1 MAAATVPRKR
11 DWPRVGLAVWTFLC
25 VAFLLLPIGF
35 VIVHSFN
42 GGNSFS
48 IWKEWGGLKWFRK
61 IWDDKPFRD
70 TLVNSFKAAIGS
82 TMIALVIGALA
93 GVAVVRRPGRWV
105 KFFMSLLF
113 LILVTPEI
121 IDAVG
126 LLGWFFDIVDGFPG
140 RNPFLKGLFGIR
152 GGMISLWVG
161 HSLFSSAVVTLIVR
175 ARLQGLDE
183 SLEEAAADLGATPA
197 RAFRQITLP
206 LMAPALMAGGMLSL
220 SFSLDNTIMSSF
232 IAGDSST
239 FPVLL
244 LGTVKSTP
252 KPNVGAGAVI
262 LFLVTLLAAT
272 ATVIVLKRSGQS
284 SSEIASNL
292 AAG

>member
-1 MAAATVPRKR
+1 MAVATVARTR
-11 DWPRVGLAVWTFLC
+11 DWPRLALGIWAFLC

-35 VIVHSFN
+35 VVAHSFN

-48 IWKEWGGLKWFRK
+48 IWKEFGGAQWYRK
-61 IWDDKPFRD
+61 VWDDKPFRD
-70 TLVNSFKAAIGS
+70 TLINSFKAAIGS
-82 TMIALVIGALA
+82 TLIALVIGGLA
-93 GVAVVRRPGRWV
+93 GVAVVRRPGRWTKV
-105 KFFMSLLF
+105 FMTLLF

-121 IDAVG
+121 IDGVA
-126 LLGWFFDIVDGFPG
+126 LLGWFFQTLEG
-140 RNPFLKGLFGIR
+140 PFLNGFLGIR

-183 SLEEAAADLGATPA
+183 SLEEAAADLGAPPG

-220 SFSLDNTIMSSF
+220 SFSLDNTIMASF
-232 IAGDSST
+232 IAGDAST
-239 FPVLL
+239 YPTLL

-252 KPNVGAGAVI
+252 KPNVAAGAVI
-262 LFLVTLLAAT
+262 LFIITLMAAT

-284 SSEIASNL
+284 SAEIASNL